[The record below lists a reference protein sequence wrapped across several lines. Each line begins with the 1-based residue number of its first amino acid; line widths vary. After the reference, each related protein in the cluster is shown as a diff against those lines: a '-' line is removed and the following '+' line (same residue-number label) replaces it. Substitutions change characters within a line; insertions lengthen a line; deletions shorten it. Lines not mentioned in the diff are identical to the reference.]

1 MKEKQGHK
9 KVIISF
15 QIEIITKPR
24 VKTCVNIG
32 GSKTIKSMLLTSDN
46 SNSLNLLLLVRKKI
60 LRCMKDL
67 KHIKT

>member
-1 MKEKQGHK
+1 M
-9 KVIISF
+9 
-15 QIEIITKPR
+15 
-24 VKTCVNIG
+24 KTCINIG

-67 KHIKT
+67 KHLLKIKIIVYIYLPNSSRQT